1 MLVQRFRLQEKG
13 PVIIPLPHVL
23 CKAQMVATSR
33 CLMLYILSRFFD
45 SVWRESYTDVL
56 FGGIRTPW
64 AFSIS
69 ASKKTS

>member
-1 MLVQRFRLQEKG
+1 MSHRPLIAVGGCEKIWASVGSPWNGRG
-13 PVIIPLPHVL
+13 PPI
-23 CKAQMVATSR
+23 
-33 CLMLYILSRFFD
+33 FD
-45 SVWRESYTDVL
+45 STLPRSYTDVL